1 MRVKFSMRLCR
12 MLAMA
17 FVFVSGVARADFELG
32 LQYYAKG
39 EFEKAHREFSQ
50 AARFGD
56 SSSQLNLGVM
66 YYRGEFV
73 AQDPIQAY
81 AWLALAAQAPE
92 YAEKGLHRQIYQS
105 FSAEQKRQADEAYQG
120 LLKKYS
126 AAAIDESLNPVLLEE
141 KEGSESVRVLKQ
153 VHPQY
158 PKKMLNHLRLG
169 HVDIFLTIAKDGSTK
184 DHVVYSSSDKAFSQ
198 VVLDSIR
205 QWQYQP
211 AMINGRP
218 VETHG
223 HKVSFRFTIEGMGYD
238 EVQIEKVLSVQ
249 REKALAGNAMDQFT
263 YGFFLDILPT
273 FTKFKPRQGL
283 DENPNKWYMLAAK
296 NGHVVSGFFLG
307 QNILN
312 GKMCV
317 PEPEKSIAWLSK
329 AASKGLIDAQYLL
342 AVELLS
348 GARLQKNEEQGMYWL
363 NRAASGQVPMNAKA
377 KLKLAWIL
385 ATHTSQAQRDGTLA
399 LSYLKAVNED
409 YPDKL
414 TFYRTAAAV
423 YAENGDFAAALQWH
437 EKALSDAKSL
447 GLPTDLLQ
455 ADLESY
461 RNRKALRDAL

>member
-1 MRVKFSMRLCR
+1 MKVKFSMRLCK
-12 MLAMA
+12 MLAMT

-50 AARFGD
+50 AAKFGD
-56 SSSQLNLGVM
+56 PASQLNLGVM

-92 YAEKGLHRQIYQS
+92 YAEKGLHRQIYQN

-120 LLKKYS
+120 LLKRYS

-141 KEGSESVRVLKQ
+141 KEGPESVRVLKQ

-158 PKKMLNHLRLG
+158 PKKMLNDLRLG

-184 DHVVYSSSDKAFSQ
+184 DHVVNSSSDKAFSQ

-211 AMINGRP
+211 ALINGRP

-238 EVQIEKVLSVQ
+238 EAQIEKVLSVQ

-263 YGFFLDILPT
+263 YGFFLEILPT

-296 NGHVVSGFFLG
+296 NGHVVSSFFLG

-329 AASKGLIDAQYLL
+329 AATKGLIDAQYLL
-342 AVELLS
+342 AVELIS

-363 NRAASGQVPMNAKA
+363 NIAASGQQPVNAKA

-385 ATHTSQAQRDGTLA
+385 STHPNKSQRDGGLA
-399 LSYLKAVNED
+399 LKYLKDIAGD
-409 YPDKL
+409 YADKQTL
-414 TFYRTAAAV
+414 YRTFAAV
-423 YAENGDFAAALQWH
+423 YAENDDFVNAMQWQ
-437 EKALSDAKSL
+437 EKALNDAKSL
-447 GLPTDLLQ
+447 GLPTELLQ
-455 ADLESY
+455 VALENY
-461 RNRKALRDAL
+461 RNKQAFRESL